1 MAVYQVQA
9 CKLDEMLECSICCDS
24 FKNPVALPCLHVFC
38 NEPCLQDWIKK
49 GHRTCPNCR
58 AAFTP
63 GSEKPFHFLKNFI
76 DGVKPTTG
84 LPCDDC
90 KILSTLQDCVHC
102 SKKICPT
109 CSDNHL
115 KLLKEEVSR
124 LCDVMNTETGPI
136 LETLGEKI
144 ASLMSKL
151 STTKQELSKKLQD
164 AHDLLVSQIHDLRE
178 RSIQILD
185 KVEQNSLSDIDAQI
199 TEIDTLLARIDSIC
213 EKSEN
218 IEKEQ
223 DIGELVKLDT
233 EMTKLQKDIESVQ
246 LKVANSKLDNLALN
260 SDKITLE
267 NLKINQAY
275 KNIVAQIEETEMLRT
290 VTSR

>member
-1 MAVYQVQA
+1 MSSEPNYRARSHLHHNRDA
-9 CKLDEMLECSICCDS
+9 IFSEIHLHLFCKRYLLFWC
-24 FKNPVALPCLHVFC
+24 F
-38 NEPCLQDWIKK
+38 Q
-49 GHRTCPNCR
+49 
-58 AAFTP
+58 
-63 GSEKPFHFLKNFI
+63 
-76 DGVKPTTG
+76 
-84 LPCDDC
+84 
-90 KILSTLQDCVHC
+90 
-102 SKKICPT
+102 
-109 CSDNHL
+109 
-115 KLLKEEVSR
+115 LKEEVSR

-185 KVEQNSLSDIDAQI
+185 KVEQNSLSNIDAQI

-290 VTSR
+290 FDRRFRRGPPYAPHQVVQGRTLSCPPRCVELFSKHFMNSHTLGFEPHKSSSGKGSAGLA